1 MSSFT
6 VRDFDAQSARLSLVA
21 PSFDHDSF
29 PIIGQRFID
38 LISATIVEKQQDADL
53 HSWLIDFEGCKFM
66 LRAEHYSESMWLEAL
81 SVDHSVEELQFLAQL
96 VAKGI

>member
-6 VRDFDAQSARLSLVA
+6 LRHFDSQKGRLSLVTS
-21 PSFDHDSF
+21 SFDHDDF
-29 PIIGQRFID
+29 PSVGQQFID
-38 LISATIVEKQQDADL
+38 LISATVLEKQQDADL
-53 HSWLIDFEGCKFM
+53 HSWLIDFEGCQLM

-81 SVDHSVEELQFLAQL
+81 SAGQSEEELQYLAGL